1 MNSLFFVC
9 SVISSLS
16 NKDDDYGVEINVAQ
30 NMNLRRLQLLLHL
43 FGPALFFKCGR
54 FFLELNHKDLIQI
67 QK

>member
-1 MNSLFFVC
+1 MNSLFFLC

-16 NKDDDYGVEINVAQ
+16 NRDDDDGFENVAQ
-30 NMNLRRLQLLLHL
+30 KMNLRRLKLSLHL

-54 FFLELNHKDLIQI
+54 FFLELNHKDLIQV

>member
-16 NKDDDYGVEINVAQ
+16 NDDDDYDFENVAKK
-30 NMNLRRLQLLLHL
+30 MNLLRLKLLLHL

-54 FFLELNHKDLIQI
+54 FFLELNHKDLIQV